1 MRVRI
6 RVHCVQELEQWDPHT
21 AFLRNKVQS
30 VSALWGSALAC
41 SPLPPSVPHSA
52 DDLEASSLHH
62 MKCYHSSS
70 FTCLLL
76 DEFQG
81 LFGCLITAIL
91 CTDQNILSLS
101 FLRATDQNLPRY
113 PKEKEKERSHQVS
126 RRGPP
131 YENLTRTTCL
141 PAQGDIRYHT
151 NTLHSKYGP
160 ALMGWLSTYICWNRN
175 TLGRSS
181 LFHGPM
187 LSSKPISLEGKS
199 TQANKSTCIAACVQH
214 QETAPWV
221 LVPFLG
227 TPLWVP
233 YSTPVTPD
241 LQNVSKRSRARGT
254 NWTYFGNWWNWMGIY
269 DFSPAF

>member
-131 YENLTRTTCL
+131 YKKVSAC
-141 PAQGDIRYHT
+141 P
-151 NTLHSKYGP
+151 
-160 ALMGWLSTYICWNRN
+160 GW
-175 TLGRSS
+175 
-181 LFHGPM
+181 
-187 LSSKPISLEGKS
+187 
-199 TQANKSTCIAACVQH
+199 H
-214 QETAPWV
+214 Q
-221 LVPFLG
+221 
-227 TPLWVP
+227 VP
-233 YSTPVTPD
+233 YKHPPQQIWPCINGVA
-241 LQNVSKRSRARGT
+241 LHLHLLK
-254 NWTYFGNWWNWMGIY
+254 
-269 DFSPAF
+269 